1 MALLI
6 ILLIAS
12 LVFYFTRKKAAEKY
26 MFPYELRMINEG
38 GHDETQI
45 TLDWVRDFL
54 GNPGL
59 FFTVLDTDSK
69 EVVFTDYG
77 IAIRGKGLIPY
88 NSIQSI
94 GAPQV
99 RNDASVKN
107 SGWFR
112 YVTVTLKDKKQL
124 TFQFL
129 NIKDNAFAGMIRNI
143 QAYGVPRQGVEY
155 VENDA
160 ILADGTYTAPVQVQ
174 QPTPAPAPQPV
185 APAPQ
190 PVAPVPQP
198 VAPQPVVEEVK
209 AEPAQAESM
218 TRAPQVVES
227 VPALAPQPA
236 PVVEKPSIQTLDNG
250 LPMVRATG
258 NPQVDEHLQKAYA
271 GDVVSQRV
279 LGIMYANGQEVAKD
293 EEIAK
298 CFLRVAAAQGDQP
311 AKNVLSV
318 LEEAAPAP
326 TPAPTPA
333 PAPVPVP
340 QPAQPVQPVQPAQP
354 VQPVQP
360 QQPVQPKAT
369 RQADPTY
376 SPWGTMNLV
385 LGGFGSIAIA
395 LAVYLIIQGGMSQE
409 PLQTLGILAAGIAL
423 VAWLFVRNLKL
434 GDMKKTVLN
443 TFLLVLVG
451 TILFAVTFLLWVLE
465 NAANSVAMVTGGSL
479 RYKSFF
485 SIMNSLLKPFKGKM
499 VSASDFRSD
508 DDGYDY
514 GTSSYQMPTGSES
527 GTQPQGY
534 EFSREEDVNAQ
545 MLGYADAQQYQD
557 STGYSGH
564 NIDPNDDYLKN

>member
-26 MFPYELRMINEG
+26 MYPYELRMINEG
-38 GHDETQI
+38 GHDETQT
-45 TLDWVRDFL
+45 TLDWVRNFL

-59 FFTVLDTDSK
+59 FFTVLDTDAK

-88 NSIQSI
+88 NTIQSI
-94 GAPQV
+94 SDPKV
-99 RNDASVKN
+99 RNDANVKD

-124 TFQFL
+124 TFTFL
-129 NIKDNAFAGMIRNI
+129 NVKGNSFAGMIRNI
-143 QAYGVPRQGVEY
+143 QTYGVPRQGVEY

-174 QPTPAPAPQPV
+174 QPTSTP

-198 VAPQPVVEEVK
+198 VAPAP
-209 AEPAQAESM
+209 QAEAM
-218 TRAPQVVES
+218 TRTPQIVEP
-227 VPALAPQPA
+227 VPAPQPA

-271 GDVVSQRV
+271 GDVVSQRI
-279 LGIMYANGQEVAKD
+279 LGIMYANGQEVEKN

-326 TPAPTPA
+326 TPTPA
-333 PAPVPVP
+333 APSPAPVPTP
-340 QPAQPVQPVQPAQP
+340 QPAQP

-385 LGGFGSIAIA
+385 LGGIGSVAIA
-395 LAVYLIIQGGMSQE
+395 LAVYLIIQGGMSE
-409 PLQTLGILAAGIAL
+409 EAAKTMGILAVGIAAA
-423 VAWLFVRNLKL
+423 AWLFVRNLKL
-434 GDMKKTVLN
+434 GDMKKTILN
-443 TFLLVLVG
+443 TLFAVLLGGV
-451 TILFAVTFLLWVLE
+451 LFAVTFVLWLLR
-465 NAANSVAMVTGGSL
+465 NIGFGIAIATGGGAK
-479 RYKSFF
+479 YKSFV
-485 SIMNSLLKPFKGKM
+485 STMNLLLKPFQGKM
-499 VSASDFRSD
+499 VSPSDYRSGD
-508 DDGYDY
+508 SYDFSA
-514 GTSSYQMPTGSES
+514 GDYQMPTGSES

-534 EFSREEDVNAQ
+534 EFSKEEDVNAQ

-557 STGYSGH
+557 LTGYSGH